1 MSNSLSK
8 YFRCLTL
15 VLVTLILS
23 SCSKK
28 PSKAIIGKWYVEGQS
43 ALVEFRKD
51 STLTSTENGH
61 AVPGTYKF
69 TDDTHMQLEIDEN
82 GSNKVNL
89 ACEIAVRGDKAD
101 FTLMI
106 PAPDGLHSNK
116 QTVHLKR
123 VK

>member
-1 MSNSLSK
+1 MSHSPSN

-15 VLVTLILS
+15 VLATLISS

-51 STLTSTENGH
+51 GTLTSTENGH

-69 TDDTHMQLEIDEN
+69 TDNTHMQLEIDVN
-82 GSNKVNL
+82 GSNKVNV
-89 ACEIAVRGDKAD
+89 ACEIAVHGDKAD
-101 FTLMI
+101 FTLTI
-106 PAPDGLHSNK
+106 PAPDGSHSNK
-116 QTVHLKR
+116 QTAHLKR
-123 VK
+123 IK